1 MGILSY
7 PCPAP
12 KCELRRAF
20 YLLPQRCG
28 AQTVTGCALNSAV
41 PLLRSPAACF
51 SCRHD
56 GAPGVAITGEI
67 DLNSALA
74 QLANA
79 RYAPESLNS
88 GGRRGLNRH
97 GGETLAVLTSLA
109 EVRAAVNEIAATAQ
123 RLISIYTPDLEPDLY
138 DQSAFL
144 EVIKH
149 FVLTRSFA
157 KVRVLLAEPTRV
169 MRDSNRFVAMGRRLS
184 SCIDIRYVA
193 ASRRSAPPPTSS
205 PMTGPSSTACV
216 PTPGTGWPT
225 STIRP
230 PRVCTC
236 RSLIRCGTPA
246 QPSTDCAPPVAADTT
261 P

>member
-1 MGILSY
+1 MTG
-7 PCPAP
+7 
-12 KCELRRAF
+12 LRR
-20 YLLPQRCG
+20 
-28 AQTVTGCALNSAV
+28 
-41 PLLRSPAACF
+41 
-51 SCRHD
+51 
-56 GAPGVAITGEI
+56 VAITGEI

-88 GGRRGLNRH
+88 GARRGLNRH

-184 SCIDIRYVA
+184 SCIDIRYGATQTQQRASAYLIADDRAIVYRMRADTWDGVA
-193 ASRRSAPPPTSS
+193 D
-205 PMTGPSSTACV
+205 
-216 PTPGTGWPT
+216 
-225 STIRP
+225 
-230 PRVCTC
+230 
-236 RSLIRCGTPA
+236 LNN
-246 QPSTDCAPPVAADTT
+246 PPVAKLYLNEFDTIWNASA
-261 P
+261 PEHGLRVAKRS

>member
-1 MGILSY
+1 MTG
-7 PCPAP
+7 
-12 KCELRRAF
+12 RR
-20 YLLPQRCG
+20 R
-28 AQTVTGCALNSAV
+28 VV
-41 PLLRSPAACF
+41 
-51 SCRHD
+51 
-56 GAPGVAITGEI
+56 ITGEI

-144 EVIKH
+144 EVVKH

-184 SCIDIRYVA
+184 SCIDIRYGA
-193 ASRRSAPPPTSS
+193 TQTQQRASAY
-205 PMTGPSSTACV
+205 
-216 PTPGTGWPT
+216 
-225 STIRP
+225 
-230 PRVCTC
+230 
-236 RSLIRCGTPA
+236 LIADDRA
-246 QPSTDCAPPVAADTT
+246 IVYRMRADTWDGVADIDNQT
-261 P
+261 AARLYLQEFDQVWNASAVDHGLRAARRG